1 MEKKAISN
9 QQLFLESIKKILP
22 SNISLVNEL
31 SDLLEIS
38 VDSAYR
44 RIRCETTFTFDEIIK
59 ICNHYNISFDSF
71 RLSDK
76 GIVSFKYN
84 LPLSNIENFSD
95 YIKWIL
101 EALKKMNLSK
111 EKEIV
116 YVADDIPIFQ
126 LFKFPELAAFK
137 IFYWMKS
144 VVNVTEFEG
153 KKYDPSLISDNIM
166 ADGKQIFSLYEKIP
180 STEIWSD
187 STISSAIKQIEYY
200 FEAGFFSKKEDALQL
215 CKVLE
220 DALLDIQ
227 EQAEHSTKA
236 AVAGFENNFIVYN
249 SDIEIGNNCIF
260 ANYDGTKSV
269 FLRYHTFNS
278 MVTTN
283 AEFCHETEQWLKGM
297 IKKSTLISGV
307 SEKQRYQF
315 FRKAQE
321 QIESLKERI
330 G

>member
-1 MEKKAISN
+1 MEKKSTSN
-9 QQLFLESIKKILP
+9 QQIFIESIRKILP
-22 SNISLVNEL
+22 SNMSLVNEL

-71 RLSDK
+71 RLHEK
-76 GIVSFKYN
+76 GIVNFKYN
-84 LPLSNIENFSD
+84 LLLNSVESFND

-101 EALKKMNLSK
+101 EGMKRIGLSK
-111 EKEIV
+111 DKEII

-137 IFYWMKS
+137 MFYWMKS
-144 VVNVTEFEG
+144 VVNVPELEG
-153 KKYDPSLISDNIM
+153 KKYDPSLISDSLM
-166 ADGKQIFSLYEKIP
+166 EEGKHIFKLYEKIP
-180 STEIWSD
+180 STEIWCD
-187 STISSAIKQIEYY
+187 STVNSAIKQIEY
-200 FEAGFFSKKEDALQL
+200 FNEAGFFSTKEDALHI
-215 CKVLE
+215 CKALE
-220 DALLDIQ
+220 DVLADIQ
-227 EQAEHSTKA
+227 IQAERSTKA
-236 AVAGFENNFIVYN
+236 AVAGFENNFIMYN

-260 ANYDGTKSV
+260 VSSGETKSV
-269 FLRYHTFNS
+269 YLRYHTFNS
-278 MVTTN
+278 MVTAN
-283 AEFCHETEQWLKGM
+283 AEYCNETEQWMKGM

-315 FRKAQE
+315 FRKSQE
-321 QIESLKERI
+321 QIDRLKGRI